1 MHDVSESRDV
11 MIVQGSRTI
20 AEERTNIATGKSAL
34 MDPTKSKHVII
45 PGVRDQSDAVDATPY
60 PVNWLD
66 IPAFKDFGEFVK
78 SRAKALGINIR
89 WGGDWLQ
96 FHDYSHFERV
106 TGAEPF

>member
-1 MHDVSESRDV
+1 MVDVGTSRDV
-11 MIVQGSRTI
+11 MIVQGPRTV

-34 MDPTKSKHVII
+34 MDPTKSKHVLVS
-45 PGVRDQSDAVDATPY
+45 GVRDLSDAVDATPY

-66 IPAFKDFGEFVK
+66 IPAFKDFGGFVK
-78 SRAKALGINIR
+78 SRAAALGISIR

-106 TGAEPF
+106 TGKEPF